1 MLTRHPERRES
12 MLDRHEVLA
21 EEEFFP
27 LVAARAK
34 RHKLAA
40 FRSKLRA
47 LGYSEDAIT
56 GTLGI
61 EGPYA
66 LTRMGRELWPR
77 YVIRGNEPLSF
88 LIRLFLLCLS
98 EPEPLVREVLG
109 EDDLELLSDLRLLS
123 TDGPGRVRS
132 PIGLYP
138 VGPLLVATDW
148 WREPKGGPNTSLNR
162 VMPLGRDSYGLA
174 RLIASSAGDAA
185 VDLCTGS
192 GIGALKAAMRFDRVV
207 GVDVNPRAINFA
219 RFNALLNDMDNCSFE
234 QGDLYGP
241 VGDLRFDTIT
251 ANPPFVPVPGSTELL
266 YRDGGPSGEDVLRE
280 IVAGCSAHL
289 KEHGECLIVTDLVEH
304 RGTSYEEKL
313 TRWLGT
319 DSGFT
324 AAVLKRPAET
334 IYQYASTHLSH
345 TDPSGISPAMSE
357 WIDHYLAEGIEEVA
371 RGYIAIRRR
380 DRPGIRIM
388 TVPIERAIGRDVGAG
403 MVEELLQRVE
413 TASSH
418 PVSEL
423 RFSPRFHP
431 GNVQLLPE
439 GADLTQV
446 TLPYLVVS
454 GLQAAARPDG
464 TISLDAL
471 LAAFREAGHEV
482 GPRRREDLEHI
493 LRQLYVSGYLDP
505 VPAESGE
512 GPTTRVG
519 EHEAAMK
526 MWWSR

>member
-1 MLTRHPERRES
+1 V
-12 MLDRHEVLA
+12 LDRHEVLA

-27 LVAARAK
+27 LALARAK
-34 RHKLAA
+34 RHELAA

-56 GTLGI
+56 RTLGI

-66 LTRMGRELWPR
+66 LTRLGRELWPR
-77 YVIRGNEPLSF
+77 YVIPGNEPLSV

-98 EPEPLVREVLG
+98 EPEPVVREVLG
-109 EDDLELLSDLRLLS
+109 EDELALLRDLRLLS
-123 TDGPGRVRS
+123 TDEPGRLRS

-148 WREPKGGPNTSLNR
+148 WREPKDGPNTSPNR

-174 RLIASSAGDAA
+174 RLIASSAGEAA

-192 GIGALKAAMRFDRVV
+192 GVAALNAAVRFDRVV

-219 RFNALLNDMDNCSFE
+219 RFNALLNDMNNCSFE
-234 QGDLYGP
+234 RGDLYGP
-241 VGDLRFDTIT
+241 VGGLRFDTIT
-251 ANPPFVPVPGSTELL
+251 ANPPFVPVPGSTQLL
-266 YRDGGPSGEDVLRE
+266 YRDGGPSGEDVLRD

-289 KEHGECLIVTDLVEH
+289 KEHGVCLIVTDMVEH
-304 RGTSYEEKL
+304 RGTGYEEKL
-313 TRWLGT
+313 TRWLGA

-324 AAVLKRPAET
+324 AAVLKRSAET

-345 TDPSGISPAMSE
+345 TAPLGVSPAMFE

-371 RGYIAIRRR
+371 RGYIAIRRS
-380 DRPGIRIM
+380 DRPGTRMM
-388 TVPIERAIGRDVGAG
+388 TVPIERAIGRDVGTG
-403 MVEELLQRVE
+403 VVEELLQRVE
-413 TASSH
+413 AVSSH
-418 PVSEL
+418 PVSGL
-423 RFSPRFHP
+423 RFAPRFHP

-471 LAAFREAGHEV
+471 LATFREAGLEV

-493 LRQLYVSGYLDP
+493 LRQLYVSEYLDSLS
-505 VPAESGE
+505 AESGE
-512 GPTTRVG
+512 GPTARVG

>member
-1 MLTRHPERRES
+1 V
-12 MLDRHEVLA
+12 LDRHEVLA

-27 LVAARAK
+27 LASARVK
-34 RHKLAA
+34 RHELAA

-56 GTLGI
+56 RTLGI

-66 LTRMGRELWPR
+66 LTRLGRELWPR
-77 YVIRGNEPLSF
+77 YVIPGNEPLSV

-98 EPEPLVREVLG
+98 EPEPLVRGVLG
-109 EDDLELLSDLRLLS
+109 EDNLGLLRDLRLLS
-123 TDGPGRVRS
+123 GDGPGRIRS

-148 WREPKGGPNTSLNR
+148 WREPKGGPQTSLNR

-174 RLIASSAGDAA
+174 RLIASFSGDS
-185 VDLCTGS
+185 VLDLCTGS
-192 GIGALKAAMRFDRVV
+192 GVGALKAAQAFDRVV

-219 RFNALLNDMDNCSFE
+219 RFNALLNDMNNCSFE
-234 QGDLYGP
+234 QGDVYGP
-241 VGDLRFDTIT
+241 VEDQRFDTIT
-251 ANPPFVPVPGSTELL
+251 ANPPFVPVPGNTELL

-280 IVAGCSAHL
+280 IMAGCSEHL
-289 KEHGECLIVTDLVEH
+289 KILGVCLIVTDLVEH
-304 RGTSYEEKL
+304 RGTNYEEKL

-324 AAVLKRPAET
+324 AVVLKRPAET
-334 IYQYASTHLSH
+334 IYQYASSHLTH
-345 TDPSGISPAMSE
+345 TDASGISPAMFE
-357 WIDHYLAEGIEEVA
+357 WIDHYQAEGIDEVA
-371 RGYIAIRRR
+371 RGYIAIRPS
-380 DRPGIRIM
+380 DQPGTRIM
-388 TVPIERAIGRDVGAG
+388 TVPIDRAIGRDVGAG
-403 MVEELLQRVE
+403 VVEELLQRVE
-413 TASSH
+413 AAASH
-418 PVSEL
+418 PLSEL

-454 GLQAAARPDG
+454 GLQAAAQPDG
-464 TISLDAL
+464 TISLGAL

-482 GPRRREDLEHI
+482 GPRRQEDLEHI
-493 LRQLYVSGYLDP
+493 LRQLYVSGYLDFVP
-505 VPAESGE
+505 PEPAEDPAG
-512 GPTTRVG
+512 RVG
-519 EHEAAMK
+519 VHEAAMK
-526 MWWSR
+526 MWWSL

>member
-1 MLTRHPERRES
+1 V
-12 MLDRHEVLA
+12 LDRHEVLA

-34 RHKLAA
+34 RHELAA

-47 LGYSEDAIT
+47 LGYSEGAIT
-56 GTLGI
+56 RTLGI

-66 LTRMGRELWPR
+66 LTRLGRELWPR
-77 YVIRGNEPLSF
+77 YVIPGNEPLSV

-98 EPEPLVREVLG
+98 EPEPLVRGVLG
-109 EDDLELLSDLRLLS
+109 EDNLGLLRDLRLLS
-123 TDGPGRVRS
+123 SDGPGRLRS

-138 VGPLLVATDW
+138 VGPLLVTTDW
-148 WREPKGGPNTSLNR
+148 WREPKGGPNTSRNR
-162 VMPLGRDSYGLA
+162 VMSLGRDSYGLA

-185 VDLCTGS
+185 LDLCTGS
-192 GIGALKAAMRFDRVV
+192 GVGALKAALRFDRVV

-241 VGDLRFDTIT
+241 VGDRHFNAIT

-280 IVAGCSAHL
+280 VVAGCSGHL
-289 KEHGECLIVTDLVEH
+289 NEGGVCLIVTDLVEH
-304 RGTSYEEKL
+304 RGTNYEEKL
-313 TRWLGT
+313 TGWLGT

-334 IYQYASTHLSH
+334 IYQYATTHLSH
-345 TDPSGISPAMSE
+345 TDPSGISPPMFG

-371 RGYIAIRRR
+371 RGYIAIRRN
-380 DRPGIRIM
+380 DQPGTRIL
-388 TVPIERAIGRDVGAG
+388 TVPIDRAIGQDLGIGV
-403 MVEELLQRVE
+403 VEELLQRVE
-413 TASSH
+413 AASST
-418 PVSEL
+418 PASEL

-431 GNVQLLPE
+431 GNVQLLPDE
-439 GADLTQV
+439 ADLTNV

-454 GLQAAARPDG
+454 GLRAAAHADG
-464 TISLDAL
+464 TISLGAL

-493 LRQLYVSGYLDP
+493 LRQLYVSG
-505 VPAESGE
+505 
-512 GPTTRVG
+512 
-519 EHEAAMK
+519 
-526 MWWSR
+526 

>member
-1 MLTRHPERRES
+1 V
-12 MLDRHEVLA
+12 LDRHEVLA

-27 LVAARAK
+27 LVSARVK
-34 RHKLAA
+34 RHELAA
-40 FRSKLRA
+40 FRNRLRA

-56 GTLGI
+56 RTLGI

-77 YVIRGNEPLSF
+77 YVIPGNEPLSV

-109 EDDLELLSDLRLLS
+109 EDDLELLRDLRLLS
-123 TDGPGRVRS
+123 TDGPGHFRS
-132 PIGLYP
+132 PIALYP

-148 WREPKGGPNTSLNR
+148 WREPKGGPQTSLNR

-174 RLIASSAGDAA
+174 RLIGSFSGDSAL
-185 VDLCTGS
+185 DLCTGS
-192 GIGALKAAMRFDRVV
+192 GVGALKAALAFDRVV

-241 VGDLRFDTIT
+241 VGDRHFDTIT

-266 YRDGGPSGEDVLRE
+266 YRDGGASGEDVLRE
-280 IVAGCSAHL
+280 IVAGCSGHL
-289 KEHGECLIVTDLVEH
+289 KEQGVSLIVTDLVEH

-319 DSGFT
+319 NSGFT

-334 IYQYASTHLSH
+334 IYQYASGHLSH
-345 TDPSGISPAMSE
+345 TDPFGISPSMFE
-357 WIDHYLAEGIEEVA
+357 WIDHYQAEGIEEVA
-371 RGYIAIRRR
+371 RGYIAIRRS
-380 DRPGIRIM
+380 DQPETRIM
-388 TVPIERAIGRDVGAG
+388 TVPIDRAIGRDVGAG
-403 MVEELLQRVE
+403 LVGELLHRVE
-413 TASSH
+413 AASSH

-431 GNVQLLPE
+431 GSVQLIPE

-446 TLPYLVVS
+446 RLPYLVVS
-454 GLQAAARPDG
+454 GLQAAAQPDG
-464 TISLDAL
+464 TISLGAL

-493 LRQLYVSGYLDP
+493 LRDLYVSGYLDFVQAEP
-505 VPAESGE
+505 GEDPAA
-512 GPTTRVG
+512 RVRA
-519 EHEAAMK
+519 HDAAMK

>member
-1 MLTRHPERRES
+1 VF
-12 MLDRHEVLA
+12 DRHDVLA

-27 LVAARAK
+27 LALARAK
-34 RHKLAA
+34 RQELAA

-56 GTLGI
+56 RTLGI

-66 LTRMGRELWPR
+66 LTRLGRELWPR
-77 YVIRGNEPLSF
+77 YVIPGNEPLSV

-98 EPEPLVREVLG
+98 EPEPLVRKVLG
-109 EDDLELLSDLRLLS
+109 EELELLGDLRLLS
-123 TDGPGRVRS
+123 SDGPGRLRS

-148 WREPKGGPNTSLNR
+148 WREPKDGPNTSPNR

-174 RLIASSAGDAA
+174 RLIASFAGEAA

-192 GIGALKAAMRFDRVV
+192 GVAALNAAMRFDRVV

-219 RFNALLNDMDNCSFE
+219 RFNALLNDVDNCSFE

-241 VGDLRFDTIT
+241 VGGLRFDTIA

-289 KEHGECLIVTDLVEH
+289 KEHGVCLIVSDMVEH
-304 RGTSYEEKL
+304 RGTNYEEKL

-319 DSGFT
+319 DGSFT
-324 AAVLKRPAET
+324 AAVLRRPAET

-345 TDPSGISPAMSE
+345 TAPFGVSPAMFE
-357 WIDHYLAEGIEEVA
+357 WIDHYLAEGIDAVA
-371 RGYIAIRRR
+371 RGYIAIGRS
-380 DRPGIRIM
+380 DRPGTRIM
-388 TVPIERAIGRDVGAG
+388 TVPIERAIGRDVGTG
-403 MVEELLQRVE
+403 VVEELLRRVE
-413 TASSH
+413 AVSSH
-418 PVSEL
+418 HVSEL
-423 RFSPRFHP
+423 SYAPRFHP

-526 MWWSR
+526 MWWSG

>member
-1 MLTRHPERRES
+1 V
-12 MLDRHEVLA
+12 LDRHEVLA
-21 EEEFFP
+21 AEEFFP
-27 LVAARAK
+27 LALARAK
-34 RHKLAA
+34 RTDLAA

-47 LGYSEDAIT
+47 LDYSEDAIAR
-56 GTLGI
+56 TLGI
-61 EGPYA
+61 VGPYA
-66 LTRMGRELWPR
+66 LTRRDRELWPR
-77 YVIRGNEPLSF
+77 YVIPGNEPLSVV
-88 LIRLFLLCLS
+88 IRLFLLCLT
-98 EPEPLVREVLG
+98 EPEPVVREVLG
-109 EDDLELLSDLRLLS
+109 RDELDALLDLRLLS
-123 TDGPGRVRS
+123 SDGPGRVRS

-148 WREPKGGPNTSLNR
+148 WREPKDGPNTSPNR

-174 RLIASSAGDAA
+174 RLIASSAGEAA

-192 GIGALKAAMRFDRVV
+192 GVGALAAGIRFERVM

-241 VGDLRFDTIT
+241 VPGLRFDTIT
-251 ANPPFVPVPGSTELL
+251 ANPPFVPVPGRTELL

-280 IVAGCSAHL
+280 IVSGCSAHL
-289 KEHGECLIVTDLVEH
+289 KEHGVCLVVTDMVEH
-304 RGTSYEEKL
+304 RGTRYEEKL

-319 DSGFT
+319 DSGFI

-345 TDPSGISPAMSE
+345 TAPFGVSPAMFE

-371 RGYIAIRRR
+371 RGYIAIRRS
-380 DRPGIRIM
+380 DQPGTRIM
-388 TVPIERAIGRDVGAG
+388 TVPIQRAIGRDVGTG
-403 MVEELLQRVE
+403 VVEELLKRVD
-413 TASSH
+413 AVSSH

-423 RFSPRFHP
+423 RFAPRFHP

-454 GLQAAARPDG
+454 GLQAAARADG

-482 GPRRREDLEHI
+482 GPRRRGDLEHI

-505 VPAESGE
+505 APAASGE
-512 GPTTRVG
+512 DPTARVG

>member
-1 MLTRHPERRES
+1 

-27 LVAARAK
+27 LAAARAK
-34 RHKLAA
+34 RHELAA

-47 LGYSEDAIT
+47 LRYSEDAIT
-56 GTLGI
+56 QTLEI

-66 LTRMGRELWPR
+66 LTRLGRELWPR
-77 YVIRGNEPLSF
+77 YVIPGNEPLSV

-98 EPEPLVREVLG
+98 EPKPLVREVLG
-109 EDDLELLSDLRLLS
+109 EDDLGLLRDLRLLS
-123 TDGPGRVRS
+123 SDGPGRLRS

-138 VGPLLVATDW
+138 LGPLLVATDW

-174 RLIASSAGDAA
+174 RLIASSAGGAA
-185 VDLCTGS
+185 LDLCTGS
-192 GIGALKAAMRFDRVV
+192 GVGALKAATRFEHVV

-234 QGDLYGP
+234 QGDLYRP
-241 VGDLRFDTIT
+241 VADRRFDTIT
-251 ANPPFVPVPGSTELL
+251 ANPPFVPVPGNTELL
-266 YRDGGPSGEDVLRE
+266 YRDGGPSGEEVLRE
-280 IVAGCSAHL
+280 IVAGCSEHL
-289 KEHGECLIVTDLVEH
+289 KEQGMCLIVTDLVEQ
-304 RGTSYEEKL
+304 RGTNYEEKL

-334 IYQYASTHLSH
+334 IHQYASTHLSH
-345 TDPSGISPAMSE
+345 TDPSGVSPAMFE

-371 RGYIAIRRR
+371 RGYIAIRRS
-380 DRPGIRIM
+380 DRPGTRIM
-388 TVPIERAIGRDVGAG
+388 TVPIDRAIGRDLSIGL
-403 MVEELLQRVE
+403 VEELLQRVE
-413 TASSH
+413 AASST

-439 GADLTQV
+439 GADLTNV
-446 TLPYLVVS
+446 NLPYLVVS
-454 GLQAAARPDG
+454 GLRAAARPDG
-464 TISLDAL
+464 TISLGAL

-493 LRQLYVSGYLDP
+493 LRQLYVSGYLDS
-505 VPAESGE
+505 ADESGE
-512 GPTTRVG
+512 APAAPVG

>member
-1 MLTRHPERRES
+1 V
-12 MLDRHEVLA
+12 LDRHEVLA

-27 LVAARAK
+27 LAAARAK
-34 RHKLAA
+34 RQELAA
-40 FRSKLRA
+40 FRGKLRV

-56 GTLGI
+56 RRLGI

-66 LTRMGRELWPR
+66 LTNMGRELWPR
-77 YVIRGNEPLSF
+77 YVIPGNEPLSV

-109 EDDLELLSDLRLLS
+109 GDDLELLRDLRLLS
-123 TDGPGRVRS
+123 IDGPGHIRS

-148 WREPKGGPNTSLNR
+148 WREPKGGPNTSGNR

-192 GIGALKAAMRFDRVV
+192 GVGALKAALRFDRVV

-241 VGDLRFDTIT
+241 IGDRRFDTIT

-266 YRDGGPSGEDVLRE
+266 YRDGGPSGEDILRK
-280 IVAGCSAHL
+280 IVAGCLGHL
-289 KEHGECLIVTDLVEH
+289 KKEGLCLIVTDLVEH

-319 DSGFT
+319 DGGFT

-334 IYQYASTHLSH
+334 IYQYATTHLSH
-345 TDPSGISPAMSE
+345 TDPSGISPAMFG
-357 WIDHYLAEGIEEVA
+357 WIDHYLAEGIDEIA
-371 RGYIAIRRR
+371 RGYIAIRGH
-380 DRPGIRIM
+380 DQPGTRIM

-403 MVEELLQRVE
+403 MIEELLQRVE
-413 TASSH
+413 DVSSR
-418 PVSEL
+418 PVSKL

-431 GNVQLLPE
+431 SNVQLLPE

-454 GLQAAARPDG
+454 GLRAAARPDG
-464 TISLDAL
+464 TISLSAL

-482 GPRRREDLEHI
+482 ALGVEKISNTSSASSMCPGTWTPCQLNPARIPPHASRRMTL
-493 LRQLYVSGYLDP
+493 
-505 VPAESGE
+505 
-512 GPTTRVG
+512 
-519 EHEAAMK
+519 
-526 MWWSR
+526 